1 METMMLRLMAVG
13 MAIPTL
19 FAAWAGTQ
27 LPPAQAAPPQET
39 AAEQAKVVGCLV
51 RQSPDGAVP
60 TPEQPRHD
68 STPFMLTRA
77 RLADPTSRTAVPG
90 TSPSTNDTGTIA
102 GAIARTSPPALVR
115 ERSFTLAGGDAVM
128 LAKQVGQR
136 VEVVG
141 TISRAVV
148 ASASPKSGA
157 NTTTDTAHPSVPVE
171 RLTVISFRPVGGA
184 CL

>member
-1 METMMLRLMAVG
+1 MLRLMAVG

-27 LPPAQAAPPQET
+27 LPTAQAAPPQAT
-39 AAEQAKVVGCLV
+39 SAEQAKVVGCLA
-51 RQSPDGAVP
+51 RQTPDGAAP
-60 TPEQPRHD
+60 TPEQPRND
-68 STPFMLTRA
+68 SSMPFVLTRA
-77 RLADPTSRTAVPG
+77 RLVDAASGTAVPG

-102 GAIARTSPPALVR
+102 GAVARTPTPGPVR
-115 ERSFTLAGGDAVM
+115 ERSFTLTGGDAAM

-136 VEVVG
+136 VEVTG
-141 TISRAVV
+141 TISRATA

-157 NTTTDTAHPSVPVE
+157 HTTTETAHPSAPAE
-171 RLTVISFRPVGGA
+171 RLTVVSFRPVGGA